1 MTDTEQNTESRLSGF
16 TKVLLPLL
24 GILLFLIIAWVVF
37 SALLGPLRGG
47 GGNLSKWYHPGPAL
61 KIKGPHFSAD
71 GSKFAF
77 TACGPCK
84 IGIYTIDTE
93 SVVYLSPPNNS
104 VAFDATFNTQSDNI
118 AFILAKQVGEKA
130 HDYQLAISQIDGSG
144 LKVLTSSD
152 TQKRFATYSFD
163 GKKILFEGKE
173 RCRGTPE
180 KYCWAD
186 IYEYDFPSN
195 KERRISHLEALQ
207 IGPARFLPSN
217 NKIVT
222 PLHGSIHPDGST
234 GVPVEHKYGKE
245 RGVFIVDASKA
256 TLYEQLALDTPTASS
271 PQPLPSGEIA
281 FVSRV
286 NEYENVKGSYIY
298 DVFLWSNGA
307 SRRLTESNR
316 FISSYAISDS
326 AKSVLLVTEA
336 KADASKCE
344 LVLWNVNERSGRNLK
359 CDGSGSERPLV
370 P

>member
-1 MTDTEQNTESRLSGF
+1 MAETEKNNESRLSGF
-16 TKVLLPLL
+16 ITVFLPLL
-24 GILLFLIIAWVVF
+24 GILFFVIIVWLVF
-37 SALLGPLRGG
+37 GAMFGPLRGG
-47 GGNLSKWYHPGPAL
+47 GGNLSQWYHPGPAK
-61 KIKGPHFSAD
+61 KIKTPHFSAD

-77 TACGPCK
+77 TVCGPCK

-104 VAFDATFNTQSDNI
+104 VAFDATFNTQSDTI
-118 AFILAKQVGEKA
+118 AFILAKQVGEEA

-152 TQKRFATYSFD
+152 TKKRFANYSLD
-163 GKKILFEGKE
+163 GEKILFEGTG
-173 RCRGTPE
+173 RCRNTPG
-180 KYCWAD
+180 KYCGAD
-186 IYEYDFPSN
+186 IYEYDFQSN

-207 IGPARFLPSN
+207 IGPARFLPGN

-222 PLHGSIHPDGST
+222 PILGSIHSDGDS
-234 GVPVEHKYGKE
+234 
-245 RGVFIVDASKA
+245 GVFIVDASK
-256 TLYEQLALDTPTASS
+256 TNHYEQLALNTPTASS

-286 NEYENVKGSYIY
+286 NEYENVNGSYIY
-298 DVFLWSNGA
+298 DVFLWSDGA

-316 FISSYAISDS
+316 FISSYAISHS
-326 AKSVLLVTEA
+326 AKTALLVTEA

-344 LVLWNVNERSGRNLK
+344 LVLWNVTERSGRNLK
-359 CDGSGSERPLV
+359 CDSSASERPLI